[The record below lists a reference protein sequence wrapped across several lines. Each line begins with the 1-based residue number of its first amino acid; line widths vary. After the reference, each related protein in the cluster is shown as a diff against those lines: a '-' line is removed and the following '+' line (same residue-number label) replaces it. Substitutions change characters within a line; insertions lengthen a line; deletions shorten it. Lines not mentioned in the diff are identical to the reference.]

1 MNKYR
6 VAIVTK
12 DGEIKSQNCVN
23 RDDVDQFILENNAT
37 RFRIKDNEL
46 DRVIETEKGIIKG
59 E

>member
-6 VAIVTK
+6 VAIVTQ
-12 DGEIKSQNCVN
+12 DGTIKSQNCVN
-23 RDDVDQFILENNAT
+23 RNEVDQFILENNAT

-46 DRVIETEKGIIKG
+46 DRVIETDKGIIKG